1 MEGFIPTGWYPTAAR
16 AVREGRV
23 LVLNGRGL
31 GSFANPKPAPERWTL
46 GSQAEDVRPSF
57 IPYMQTGT
65 MSVIDPLTDESLD
78 AYTKA
83 AIELSPYRDAYLDA
97 ANLPGESVIY
107 SRPGKPSP
115 IEHVIYVVKENRTY
129 DEVFGKLGKG
139 NGEPSL
145 TLFDESAA
153 PNHYK
158 LAREFVLF
166 DNYYSNADVSADGHN
181 WAMAGI
187 APDYTQ
193 RTWPSQYGGRLKYY
207 GYEGGE
213 PANTPPAGYIWSN
226 AVSAGLSVRNYGE
239 FTEVLRPTPADGT
252 QVKVSDP
259 SLAGIT
265 NLKYRGWD
273 PDYPDVERVKVFLDD
288 IKQFD
293 AAGSMPRF
301 MIVRLGNDHTAYT
314 TPGKIAPRSM
324 FADND
329 AALGQ
334 LVEAVSRSRFWPK
347 TAIFVIEDDAQ
358 NGPDHV
364 DSHRSLL
371 LAVSPY
377 TRRGAIDSTFYNQ
390 SSVLRTMELILGLR
404 PMTHF
409 DAAGR
414 PLTTAFVAQPN
425 PAPYQ
430 AEAPRIS
437 LTERNPPGSP
447 TASRSLRFDL
457 HQPDLGDDDEA
468 TGILWLA
475 LKNSVPPAPVR
486 SYFSRP

>member
-1 MEGFIPTGWYPTAAR
+1 
-16 AVREGRV
+16 
-23 LVLNGRGL
+23 
-31 GSFANPKPAPERWTL
+31 
-46 GSQAEDVRPSF
+46 
-57 IPYMQTGT
+57 
-65 MSVIDPLTDESLD
+65 
-78 AYTKA
+78 
-83 AIELSPYRDAYLDA
+83 
-97 ANLPGESVIY
+97 
-107 SRPGKPSP
+107 
-115 IEHVIYVVKENRTY
+115 VIYVVKENRTY

-139 NGEPSL
+139 NGDPSL
-145 TLFDESAA
+145 TLFDETVA

-193 RTWPSQYGGRLKYY
+193 RTWPNQYAHRSPYY
-207 GYEGGE
+207 GYEGTE
-213 PANTPPAGYIWSN
+213 PANSPPAGYIWSN

-239 FTEVLRPTPADGT
+239 FVTALKPPAPDGT
-252 QVKVSDP
+252 QSKVDDP

-265 NLKYRGWD
+265 NVKYRGWD
-273 PDYPDVERVKVFLDD
+273 TDYPDVERVKAFLDD
-288 IKQFD
+288 MKQFD
-293 AAGSMPRF
+293 ASGTMPRLL
-301 MIVRLGNDHTAYT
+301 IVRLGNDHTAYT
-314 TPGKIAPRSM
+314 APGKIKPLSM

-334 LVEAVSRSRFWPK
+334 LVETVSHSRFWSK

-371 LAVSPY
+371 LALSPY
-377 TRRGAIDSTFYNQ
+377 TRRGVIDSSFYNQ

-414 PLTTAFVAQPN
+414 PLTAAFAAQPN
-425 PAPYQ
+425 NAPYQ

-447 TASRSLRFDL
+447 TAARSLRFDL
-457 HQPDLGDDDEA
+457 SEPDLGDDDEA
-468 TGILWLA
+468 TEILWLA
-475 LKNSVPPAPVR
+475 LKNSPPPPPVR
-486 SYFSRP
+486 SYFSR